1 MITILRYN
9 AHRLLIAFLATV
21 IFAGCSD
28 DSNELLPDSPDP
40 TEEEKGLTMDLSAS
54 APDYVD
60 AAKVGE
66 DNQNGA
72 RETTTRSWTP
82 PSGYFLYGGIYDDN
96 GNPYVNFTDIS
107 LTNKSIDAYFTRAD
121 GDEPTLVDPEDPKY
135 PAYAFYPYHA
145 RLRYKNSTGKWELSI
160 RKVDPEI
167 VPGGDYYVYGFIPS
181 DAADDATISDESNYA
196 LGATL
201 TIKGLRTAGYDACV
215 IIGAREGFDENHDG
229 RYTDTNG
236 NSAYDEGTDT
246 RIRRLTAGDF
256 KFNLDTG
263 TRIVDGKKVINPN
276 YLYLLFDHLGSAL
289 TIGIKVDGDY
299 NTLRTIKLKQLTL
312 QTATESG
319 LMTEKA
325 DVVVTLNGN
334 NTGTNPITT
343 LTYTQT
349 GAVPEVGKGGTPV
362 YQSDNGKELTT
373 SYQSFLSHFLPIDD
387 VTKVVITCTYDV
399 YDKKENLLHKDCKAT
414 NTIRLS
420 DIIPY
425 FPGVQRGWKYGINMT
440 VVPTYLYVLSDPD
453 LDNPTMIVG

>member
-66 DNQNGA
+66 ENQNGA
-72 RETTTRSWTP
+72 REMTTRSWTP

-181 DAADDATISDESNYA
+181 DAADDATISDESDYA

-215 IIGAREGFDENHDG
+215 IIGAKEGPDEDHD
-229 RYTDTNG
+229 NG
-236 NSAYDEGTDT
+236 
-246 RIRRLTAGDF
+246 LTAGDF
-256 KFNLDTG
+256 KFNLKTG
-263 TRIVDGKKVINPN
+263 EDVKN

-343 LTYTQT
+343 LTYTPT

-362 YQSDNGKELTT
+362 YQSDNGLPLTT

-387 VTKVVITCTYDV
+387 VTKVVVTCTYDV

>member
-40 TEEEKGLTMDLSAS
+40 TESEKGLTMDLSAS

-66 DNQNGA
+66 DIQNGA
-72 RETTTRSWTP
+72 REMTTRSWTP

-107 LTNKSIDAYFTRAD
+107 LTNKSIDAYFTRAT
-121 GDEPTLVDPEDPKY
+121 GDEPGNFGSST
-135 PAYAFYPYHA
+135 PAYLTRDFYPYHA

-215 IIGAREGFDENHDG
+215 IIGAKEGPDEDHD
-229 RYTDTNG
+229 NG
-236 NSAYDEGTDT
+236 
-246 RIRRLTAGDF
+246 LTAGDF
-256 KFNLDTG
+256 KFYLDTG

-387 VTKVVITCTYDV
+387 VTKVVVTCTYDV